1 MSTWLDRALALGRA
15 QPADPSPRF
24 VPVSPMAAGVPVTQ
38 DSALTLATVFA
49 CVRAIAEDIAGLPW
63 QGLRRNGERRE
74 PTDDM
79 DALLNVSASEEVSAF
94 DFRAALLS
102 HALTWGTGYAEIV
115 RNGKGQAR
123 ELVLLT
129 PERVDPRRDA
139 MGRLVY
145 EVAQPNSG
153 ERVTIPAADM
163 FHVRGLSRDGIR
175 GYSVVAQAAMTLG
188 INLAQD
194 SFAASFYGNG
204 AHPGLAVTVPM
215 KMSAEAMKSLLD
227 RLKKL
232 VGGPRR
238 AFNPL
243 VLDDGSKIER
253 VTVPPNE
260 AQFLESR
267 QFGVEEICRWFRVPP
282 HKVGHLERATFSN
295 IEHQGLDY
303 VTSALL
309 PWCRRLETEADRKL
323 CFGYVGDRTKLNLA
337 ALMRGDSTARSNFY
351 TRMRQLGAFSV
362 NEIRAFE
369 DMNPIGADGD
379 VYVMQSQF
387 VPLEKLGE
395 DPKPAPAPQAPD
407 PAADPTGNQPQE

>member
-102 HALTWGTGYAEIV
+102 HALTWGNGYAEIV

-163 FHVRGLSRDGIR
+163 FHVRGLSRSGRIIATRADLTKSGALR
-175 GYSVVAQAAMTLG
+175 QLADVLGEAALPVHVMYMSNAEQYFAYRPVFRANVQAWPASTKALVLRTRPMARDYTYVVQPLDEFREQLARPEVRSVRDLAPKRVLTAKRPLYDVPRDPPMEKPRKVAKKRPARPLQAA
-188 INLAQD
+188 N
-194 SFAASFYGNG
+194 
-204 AHPGLAVTVPM
+204 
-215 KMSAEAMKSLLD
+215 
-227 RLKKL
+227 R
-232 VGGPRR
+232 
-238 AFNPL
+238 
-243 VLDDGSKIER
+243 
-253 VTVPPNE
+253 
-260 AQFLESR
+260 
-267 QFGVEEICRWFRVPP
+267 
-282 HKVGHLERATFSN
+282 
-295 IEHQGLDY
+295 
-303 VTSALL
+303 
-309 PWCRRLETEADRKL
+309 
-323 CFGYVGDRTKLNLA
+323 
-337 ALMRGDSTARSNFY
+337 
-351 TRMRQLGAFSV
+351 
-362 NEIRAFE
+362 
-369 DMNPIGADGD
+369 
-379 VYVMQSQF
+379 
-387 VPLEKLGE
+387 
-395 DPKPAPAPQAPD
+395 
-407 PAADPTGNQPQE
+407 